1 METFVYFKFL
11 SRKYLGIDL
20 IFWYSPIYHCEFMTP
35 PPLYKILS
43 HPCAPLHLNPPL
55 FTHHL
60 WFPVTVS
67 LGAIR
72 IRHHGPQYHNQDSYK
87 AIKHFNCTQHV
98 FKFKASSNILAC
110 HLRKQFCLAKSCIR
124 KLIPLGLFSICHSD
138 DQWLNR
144 HIVTD
149 LLN

>member
-1 METFVYFKFL
+1 MF
-11 SRKYLGIDL
+11 SH
-20 IFWYSPIYHCEFMTP
+20 SPIYYCEFMTP

-43 HPCAPLHLNPPL
+43 HPCAALHLNPPL

-87 AIKHFNCTQHV
+87 AIKHFNCTQH
-98 FKFKASSNILAC
+98 FSSLK
-110 HLRKQFCLAKSCIR
+110 HRQTF
-124 KLIPLGLFSICHSD
+124 
-138 DQWLNR
+138 WLVIFVNNF
-144 HIVTD
+144 VWQKVV
-149 LLN
+149 